1 MMKPLFNRM
10 SEGEGNENK
19 TWNGRKRKEWRNN
32 PMMYNWNKV
41 YTGCCDEGNFNGYT
55 TMETMMG
62 ILLT

>member
-1 MMKPLFNRM
+1 MQK
-10 SEGEGNENK
+10 K
-19 TWNGRKRKEWRNN
+19 KEIEEAN

-62 ILLT
+62 IILT